1 MVVQVIAERA
11 RNLPVTDRH
20 RAAALAT
27 QQHEAILEVLA
38 GLDAADWERP
48 TDCTGWSVRDVVAH
62 LTGLLEESVRFRV
75 MARHALTARRRYP
88 TSNLL
93 DGGNAV
99 QLDDRRGATPAQLRA
114 EFALLAPRAVRARRR
129 LPAPIRRI
137 RPPAG
142 YTLPPDISFGHV
154 LDVIVVRDALM
165 HRVDIA
171 LACGREPQ
179 LIDTDAEVAAQV
191 IRDLDRYWSGP
202 PLVLEL
208 TGPAG
213 GRWRLG
219 EGEPVATARLDAIAY
234 CRSLSG
240 RPGALDCEV
249 EGDQDVECALVAA
262 RIPF

>member
-1 MVVQVIAERA
+1 M
-11 RNLPVTDRH
+11 
-20 RAAALAT
+20 
-27 QQHEAILEVLA
+27 LELL
-38 GLDAADWERP
+38 GKLDTADWERP
-48 TDCTGWSVRDVVAH
+48 TDCIGWSVRDVVAH
-62 LTGLLEESVRFRV
+62 LVGLLEESVRFRV

-88 TSNLL
+88 TLNLL

-99 QLDDRRGATPAQLRA
+99 QLDDRRGAAPAELRA
-114 EFALLAPRAVRARRR
+114 EFARLAPRAVRARTR
-129 LPAPIRRI
+129 LPALIRRT

-142 YTLPPDISFGHV
+142 FTLPPDISYGQV

-165 HRVDIA
+165 HRIDIA
-171 LACGREPQ
+171 RACGREMP
-179 LIDTDAEVAAQV
+179 LVEGDVEVVAQV

-219 EGEPVATARLDAIAY
+219 EGEPVATARLDAVAF

-240 RPGALDCEV
+240 RPGDLDCEV
-249 EGDQDVECALVAA
+249 TGDQDVERALVGA
-262 RIPF
+262 RVPF